1 MATFRKRSDKWQA
14 RVQRQGYP
22 DQCKTFF
29 MRSDAEAWARK
40 TEIEL
45 DQGILNSKA
54 NPNTLLKELLV
65 RYKCEVTSK
74 KKFASVEEYRVTA
87 WQKHPL
93 ANYAISK
100 IKSSDIAQW
109 RDEKIKLKKA
119 PNTIRLDLAVL
130 SHLFTVA
137 RNEWGFEGLSNPAT
151 HITLPKLPSGRTRR
165 LLNGELDLILQNT
178 DSALLKPIVLLAV
191 ETAMRRSEITS
202 LEWKNLN
209 LNKKTILIPV
219 TKNGEAR
226 EVPLS
231 EIALTQILQMNRTQ
245 ARIFNITS
253 HAITIAFGR
262 ACKRSGI
269 NDLPFHSLRH
279 EAISR
284 FFEKGF
290 SIAEVALISGHKTWS
305 MLRRYTH
312 LKAEDLAKKMEQ
324 GNI

>member
-1 MATFRKRSDKWQA
+1 MATFRKRSGKWQA

-22 DQCKTFF
+22 DQCKTFL
-29 MRSDAEAWARK
+29 MRSEAESWARK

-65 RYKCEVTSK
+65 RYKSEVTAK
-74 KKFASVEEYRVTA
+74 KKFASVEKYRIAA

-100 IKSSDIAQW
+100 IKGSDIAKW
-109 RDEKIKLKKA
+109 RDDKIKLEKS

-137 RNEWGFEGLSNPAT
+137 RNEWGFESLINPVT
-151 HITLPKLPSGRTRR
+151 HITLPKLPPGRTRR
-165 LLNGELDLILQNT
+165 LIDGELDLILRHT
-178 DSALLKPIVLLAV
+178 DSKLLKPIVLLAV
-191 ETAMRRSEITS
+191 ETAMRRSEIAS
-202 LEWKNLN
+202 LEWKHLN
-209 LNKKTILIPV
+209 LDKKTILIPV
-219 TKNGEAR
+219 TKNGETR

-231 EIALTQILQMNRTQ
+231 DLALKQILQMDNTQ
-245 ARIFNITS
+245 SRIFNITP

-262 ACKRSGI
+262 ACKRAGV
-269 NDLPFHSLRH
+269 NGLPFHALRH

-312 LKAEDLAKKMEQ
+312 LKAEDLVKKM
-324 GNI
+324 

>member
-1 MATFRKRSDKWQA
+1 MATFRKRSGKWQA

-29 MRSDAEAWARK
+29 MRSDAESWARK

-130 SHLFTVA
+130 SHLFTVEKTDDGSFA
-137 RNEWGFEGLSNPAT
+137 PFKQERGDYRKTEVLKKIQEKPSTKTEFRDKFGGVKKCFALSEKA
-151 HITLPKLPSGRTRR
+151 LVS
-165 LLNGELDLILQNT
+165 LLDEMEEASLIKIPPRGN
-178 DSALLKPIVLLAV
+178 
-191 ETAMRRSEITS
+191 MEITELGLAS
-202 LEWKNLN
+202 L
-209 LNKKTILIPV
+209 
-219 TKNGEAR
+219 
-226 EVPLS
+226 S
-231 EIALTQILQMNRTQ
+231 
-245 ARIFNITS
+245 S
-253 HAITIAFGR
+253 
-262 ACKRSGI
+262 SG
-269 NDLPFHSLRH
+269 
-279 EAISR
+279 
-284 FFEKGF
+284 
-290 SIAEVALISGHKTWS
+290 
-305 MLRRYTH
+305 
-312 LKAEDLAKKMEQ
+312 Q
-324 GNI
+324 

>member
-1 MATFRKRSDKWQA
+1 MATFRKRSGKWQA

-29 MRSDAEAWARK
+29 MRSDAETWARK
-40 TEIEL
+40 IEIEL

-109 RDEKIKLKKA
+109 RDEKIKLNKS

-151 HITLPKLPSGRTRR
+151 HITLPKLTSGRTRR

-178 DSALLKPIVLLAV
+178 DSELLKPIALLAV
-191 ETAMRRSEITS
+191 ETGMRRSEIAS
-202 LEWKNLN
+202 LEWKHLN

-231 EIALTQILQMNRTQ
+231 EIALTQILQMNNAQT
-245 ARIFNITS
+245 RIFNITP

-262 ACKRSGI
+262 ACKRAGI
-269 NDLPFHSLRH
+269 HGLPFHTLRH

-284 FFEKGF
+284 FFERGF

-312 LKAEDLAKKMEQ
+312 LKAEDLVKKMM
-324 GNI
+324 

>member
-1 MATFRKRSDKWQA
+1 MATFRKRSGKWQV
-14 RVQRQGYP
+14 RIQRKGYP
-22 DQCKTFF
+22 DQSKTFF
-29 MRSDAEAWARK
+29 MRSDAESWARK
-40 TEIEL
+40 TEIDL

-65 RYKCEVTSK
+65 RYKYEVTSK
-74 KKFASVEEYRVTA
+74 KKFASVEAYRVTA

-151 HITLPKLPSGRTRR
+151 HITLPKLPPGRTRR

-209 LNKKTILIPV
+209 LDKKTILIPV

-231 EIALTQILQMNRTQ
+231 EIALTQILKMNRTQ
-245 ARIFNITS
+245 ERIFNITS

-269 NDLPFHSLRH
+269 NDLPFHTLRH
-279 EAISR
+279 EGITR
-284 FFEKGF
+284 FFERGF
-290 SIAEVALISGHKTWS
+290 TIAEVALISGHKTWS

-312 LKAEDLAKKMEQ
+312 LKAEDLAKKMM
-324 GNI
+324 